1 MIMCDFFSDA
11 NNNNNYNDL
20 LSSSSSSSLL
30 ILNNSLLRSQKYQG
44 VRCDDTFLS
53 EFVDLV

>member
-20 LSSSSSSSLL
+20 LSSSSSSLL